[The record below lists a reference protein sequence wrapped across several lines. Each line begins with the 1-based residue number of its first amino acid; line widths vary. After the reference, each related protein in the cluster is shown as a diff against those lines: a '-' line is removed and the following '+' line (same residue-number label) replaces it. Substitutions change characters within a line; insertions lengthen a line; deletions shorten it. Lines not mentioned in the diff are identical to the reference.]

1 MLVRFHSASGRE
13 GLMRSRDV
21 YLEQVNGAETRQVK
35 TRQLSLQFISGL
47 LSMKGAG
54 TKGFGVFVFVCGL
67 E

>member
-1 MLVRFHSASGRE
+1 
-13 GLMRSRDV
+13 MRSRDV

-54 TKGFGVFVFVCGL
+54 TKGFGVFVCGL